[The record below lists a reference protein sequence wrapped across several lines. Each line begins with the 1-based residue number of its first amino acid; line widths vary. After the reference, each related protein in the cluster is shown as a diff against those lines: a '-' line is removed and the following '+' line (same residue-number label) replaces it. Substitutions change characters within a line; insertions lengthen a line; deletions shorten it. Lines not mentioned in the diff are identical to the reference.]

1 VKKLALKIA
10 EDIRAR
16 ISKRV
21 LAWAS
26 ALILPLIPEAR
37 HIATTVYLWL
47 VSSENIAIPT
57 SCILLVLGVLGL
69 VLAYCYRL
77 GIGELGY
84 TNRIKAGFRRWMI
97 RFKPL
102 AEQQALAAKDKLE
115 SDAAFHERLMK
126 HKRSQSGEID

>member
-1 VKKLALKIA
+1 VKKLALKFV

-26 ALILPLIPEAR
+26 ALIAPLIPEVR
-37 HIATTVYLWL
+37 HTVLVVYQWL
-47 VSSENIAIPT
+47 VSSESIAIPT

-77 GIGELGY
+77 GIGEIGY
-84 TNRIKAGFRRWMI
+84 TKRIKVGFRRWMI
-97 RFKPL
+97 RCKPL
-102 AEQQALAAKDKLE
+102 AEQQALAAKAA
-115 SDAAFHERLMK
+115 SDEAVAFHERLMK
-126 HKRSQSGEID
+126 HQRSQRGEID